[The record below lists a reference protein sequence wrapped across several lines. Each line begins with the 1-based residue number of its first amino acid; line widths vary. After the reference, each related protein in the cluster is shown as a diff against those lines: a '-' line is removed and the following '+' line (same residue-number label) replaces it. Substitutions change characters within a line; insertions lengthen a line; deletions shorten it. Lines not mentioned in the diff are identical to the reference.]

1 MTPHPDPLNAS
12 GERELGAARALA
24 PRQWG
29 EGGAQRRVRGVYNPA
44 PMPFASVEEAAE
56 LYRRGE
62 FVIIVDDEDRE
73 NEGDLCIAAEKIS
86 PEAINFMAKHGRGLI
101 CLALTEERCRDLDLP
116 LMVENNTSPYGTAF
130 TVSIE
135 ARGRVTTGISARDRC
150 ETVRV
155 AIDPKSRPQDLL
167 RPGHVFPL
175 RARKGGVLKR
185 AGQTEASVDLASIAG
200 MSPAAVICEIMNEDG
215 TMARLPDLREFCTR
229 HGLHIIT
236 VADIIH
242 YRMQHEKHVR
252 CLASPRLPTPYGDF
266 RVHAYKSDITG
277 EEHVALVMGE
287 INEDE
292 PVLVRVH
299 SSCLTGDVFLSK
311 RCDCGDQLDR
321 ALELIAEEKKGVV
334 LYLLQEG
341 RGIGLINKLKAYE
354 LQDEGHD
361 TIEANAK
368 LGFAPDIRDYG
379 TGSQILRDLGV
390 RKIRLMTNNPAKYVA
405 IEGFGLEIVERVP
418 LEIAPTKATQKY
430 LEAKKKKLGHILE
443 LV

>member
-1 MTPHPDPLNAS
+1 
-12 GERELGAARALA
+12 
-24 PRQWG
+24 
-29 EGGAQRRVRGVYNPA
+29 
-44 PMPFASVEEAAE
+44 MPFVTVEEAAE

-73 NEGDLCIAAEKIS
+73 NEGDLCIAADKIT
-86 PEAINFMAKHGRGLI
+86 PQAVNFMARFGRGLI
-101 CLALTEERCRDLDLP
+101 CLALTEERCAELDLP
-116 LMVENNTSPYGTAF
+116 LMVERNTSNYGTAF

-135 ARGRVTTGISARDRC
+135 ARGGRVTTGISAFDRC

-155 AIDPKSRPQDLL
+155 AIDPKTRPADLL

-185 AGQTEASVDLASIAG
+185 AGQTEASVDLATIAR
-200 MSPAAVICEIMNEDG
+200 MTPAAVICEIMNEDG
-215 TMARLPDLREFCTR
+215 TMARMPDLREFAIQ
-229 HGLHIIT
+229 HGLKIIS
-236 VADIIH
+236 VADIIK
-242 YRMQHEKHVR
+242 YRMQNERHVH
-252 CLASPRLPTPYGDF
+252 CVASPTLPTDYGVF
-266 RVHAYKSDITG
+266 RVYAYASDITG
-277 EEHVALVMGE
+277 EEHVALVMGDITE
-287 INEDE
+287 TDE
-292 PVLVRVH
+292 VLVRVH
-299 SSCLTGDVFLSK
+299 SSCLTGDVFHSS
-311 RCDCGDQLDR
+311 RCDCGEQLDR
-321 ALELIAEEKKGVV
+321 AFERVAAEKKGVI

-341 RGIGLINKLKAYE
+341 RGIGLVNKLKAYE
-354 LQDEGHD
+354 LQDQGDD

-368 LGFAPDIRDYG
+368 LGFAPDIREYG

-418 LEIAPTKATQKY
+418 LEIAPSSTTRKY

>member
-1 MTPHPDPLNAS
+1 
-12 GERELGAARALA
+12 
-24 PRQWG
+24 
-29 EGGAQRRVRGVYNPA
+29 
-44 PMPFASVEEAAE
+44 MPFATIEEAAE

-73 NEGDLCIAAEKIS
+73 NEGDLCIAAEKIT
-86 PEAINFMAKHGRGLI
+86 PDAINFMARFGRGLI
-101 CLALTEERCRDLDLP
+101 CLALTEERCKELDLP

-135 ARGRVTTGISARDRC
+135 ARGRVTTGISARDRS

-155 AIDPKSRPQDLL
+155 AIDPKTKPSDLA

-175 RARKGGVLKR
+175 RAKKGGVLKR
-185 AGQTEASVDLASIAG
+185 AGQTEASIDLAQIAG
-200 MSPAAVICEIMNEDG
+200 IQQAAVICEIMNEDG
-215 TMARLPDLREFCTR
+215 TMARMGDLRGFAIE
-229 HGLHIIT
+229 HGLKIIT
-236 VADIIH
+236 VADIIK
-242 YRMQHEKHVR
+242 YRMQNERHVH
-252 CLASPRLPTPYGDF
+252 CLASPVLPTEYGEF
-266 RVHAYKSDITG
+266 RVHAYKSDING

-287 INEDE
+287 IHEDDE
-292 PVLVRVH
+292 VLVRVH
-299 SSCLTGDVFLSK
+299 SSCLTGDVFHSS
-311 RCDCGDQLDR
+311 RCDCGDQLER
-321 ALELIAEEKKGVV
+321 AFERVAKEGKGVI

-341 RGIGLINKLKAYE
+341 RGIGLVNKLKAYE
-354 LQDEGHD
+354 LQDGGDD

-390 RKIRLMTNNPAKYVA
+390 RKIRLMTNNPAKFVA

-418 LEIAPTKATQKY
+418 LEIAPSQTTRKY

>member
-1 MTPHPDPLNAS
+1 
-12 GERELGAARALA
+12 
-24 PRQWG
+24 
-29 EGGAQRRVRGVYNPA
+29 
-44 PMPFASVEEAAE
+44 MPFATVQEAAE
-56 LYRRGE
+56 IYRRGQ

-73 NEGDLCIAAEKIS
+73 NEGDLCIAAEKVS
-86 PEAINFMAKHGRGLI
+86 AEAINFMATHGRGLI
-101 CLALTEERCRDLDLP
+101 CLALTEERCKELDLP

-135 ARGRVTTGISARDRC
+135 ARGRVTTGISAFDRA

-155 AIDPKSRPQDLL
+155 AIDAKTRPHDLL

-185 AGQTEASVDLASIAG
+185 AGQTEASVDLAAIAG
-200 MSPAAVICEIMNEDG
+200 MTPAAVICEIMNEDG
-215 TMARLPDLREFCTR
+215 TMARLPNLRDFAAK
-229 HGLHIIT
+229 HGLKIIS
-236 VADIIH
+236 VADLIH
-242 YRMQHEKHVR
+242 YRMQNERHVR
-252 CLASPRLPTPYGDF
+252 CLASPRLPTEYGEF

-287 INEDE
+287 IKEEE

-299 SSCLTGDVFLSK
+299 SSCLTGDVFHSS
-311 RCDCGDQLDR
+311 RCDCGDQLER
-321 ALELIAEEKKGVV
+321 ALELIAAEKKGVV

-354 LQDEGHD
+354 LQEQGHD

-405 IEGFGLEIVERVP
+405 IEGFGLEIVERVA
-418 LEIAPTKATQKY
+418 LEIAPSKDTQKY
-430 LEAKKKKLGHILE
+430 LEVKKRKLGHILE